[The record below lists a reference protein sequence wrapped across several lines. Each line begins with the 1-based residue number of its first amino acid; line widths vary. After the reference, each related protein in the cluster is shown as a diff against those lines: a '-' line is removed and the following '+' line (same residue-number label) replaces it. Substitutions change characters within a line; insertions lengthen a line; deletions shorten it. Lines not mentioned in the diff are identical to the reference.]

1 MAQQNAFRWLL
12 KNQLTYLIQRIQK
25 EISISG
31 SASDFTIM
39 GLSNI
44 LDEIIKEKLDARRA
58 IRKLVRIVNYILNPE
73 DKIKVRILLGYY
85 YSKVGNLE
93 RAITYFQDA
102 INNATRINQRYAGI
116 ELLCSIIKYLV
127 KAGMNYYVKRAKRE
141 ILEKLPLLPEE
152 DQVCILSKLG
162 IAIAGM
168 DFGESDFIITDAEQK
183 LASMEESTKWIN
195 ALNCLLLGYSKLYI
209 GAERE
214 QKIKSLLNR
223 VFHLSKESSLQKKL
237 TLLSRVIGIISLVD
251 KAGAEKIL
259 ESLLI
264 QARRFGLNGIT
275 YLINIVESLSE
286 VYDNDLVIKICREI
300 DNIIELILEFD
311 NSQKIV
317 LLSKLLRNVYK
328 IDPAYAQKI
337 RRKIDFLFDESLFYG
352 AVNIEFLQAIVSML
366 IELKSTDL
374 LFAAQKL
381 RALVRYLENR
391 IKNELKLIRFKSFLV
406 GRLFRYY
413 PKVVFKLLSDVTDFI
428 KNLRQIEILNHYTDF
443 LEIILNISKADF
455 NLAEECIRKILRIIG
470 KEEDIIT
477 KIDLLTAL
485 LPVLLKIRSSF
496 GEQILDYTQEIIES
510 LPKTLKLVKQLKLAK
525 EIISLDIQTAKKII
539 EKIILDDI
547 GNYINREYVLQ
558 LLKEV
563 LREFRKHPEGRIWV
577 KQIEIFVKDN
587 FKNK

>member
-25 EISISG
+25 EVGISG
-31 SASDFTIM
+31 SASDFTII

-44 LDEIIKEKLDARRA
+44 LDEIIKEKLDVGRA

-73 DKIKVRILLGYY
+73 DKIKIRILLGYY

-102 INNATRINQRYAGI
+102 INNATRMNQRYTGI

-127 KAGMNYYVKRAKRE
+127 KAGMNYYVKRVKRE

-152 DQVCILSKLG
+152 DQVCVLSKLSV
-162 IAIAGM
+162 AIAGM
-168 DFGESDFIITDAEQK
+168 DLGESDSILTDAEQK
-183 LASMEESTKWIN
+183 LAFIADSMKWIN
-195 ALNCLLLGYSKLYI
+195 AWNCLLLGYSKLYI
-209 GAERE
+209 DAERK
-214 QKIKSLLNR
+214 QKIRSLLNR
-223 VFHLSKESSLQKKL
+223 IFDFSKKSSLQKRL
-237 TLLSRVIGIISLVD
+237 ATLSRIIGIISLVD
-251 KAGAEKIL
+251 KVSAEKML
-259 ESLLI
+259 ESLFI
-264 QARRFGLNGIT
+264 QAKGFGLDGIT

-286 VYDNDLVIKICREI
+286 VYDNNLVIKICREI
-300 DNIIELILEFD
+300 DNIIELILEF
-311 NSQKIV
+311 NNAQKIA
-317 LLSKLLRNVYK
+317 LLSKLLKNVYK

-337 RRKIDFLFDESLFYG
+337 RRKIDFLFSESLFYG
-352 AVNIEFLQAIVSML
+352 NIDINFLQAIVSML

-374 LFAAQKL
+374 LFAARKL
-381 RALVRYLENR
+381 RALVMYLENR

-406 GRLFRYY
+406 GRLYRYY
-413 PKVVFKLLSDVTDFI
+413 PKMVLRLLSDVADFI
-428 KNLRQIEILNHYTDF
+428 KNLRQIEILNHYTDL

-455 NLAEECIRKILRIIG
+455 NLAEEYIRKILRIIG
-470 KEEDIIT
+470 KEENIIT
-477 KIDLLTAL
+477 KIDLLITL

-496 GEQILDYTQEIIES
+496 GEQILDYTQEIIEG
-510 LPKTLKLVKQLKLAK
+510 LPRTLKFVKQLKLTK
-525 EIISLDIQTAKKII
+525 EIISLDIQTAKRII

-563 LREFRKHPEGRIWV
+563 LREFRKYPEGRTWA

-587 FKNK
+587 F